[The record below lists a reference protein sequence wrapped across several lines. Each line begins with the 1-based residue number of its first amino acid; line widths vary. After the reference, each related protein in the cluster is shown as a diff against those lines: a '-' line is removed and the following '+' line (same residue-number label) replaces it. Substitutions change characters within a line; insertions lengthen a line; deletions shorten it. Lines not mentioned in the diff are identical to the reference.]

1 MIHSR
6 GRDQVCPLGC
16 GLEKS
21 FIGAGKD
28 RTIQRIR
35 RKRSDRRT
43 RVSKEK
49 RHKSTGQE
57 KRAVVSWGWSYVAG
71 GAWLK
76 QAICAILFS
85 VIQRCFS
92 PGKKHGCFFLS
103 AGYLWQQDERWPR
116 DRPAGAQRS
125 VSMLVPHTR
134 VRVMWPQVGQEQGR
148 WRADY
153 LLLEIYCCCL
163 VTKSCP
169 TLL

>member
-28 RTIQRIR
+28 CTIQRIR
-35 RKRSDRRT
+35 RKCSDRRT